1 MIKILVI
8 ALFALT
14 YVLMLAIP
22 ARRHYI
28 ALTVAII
35 YIAMGVV
42 APSEAFYAVDWNII
56 MMLFGTMGTVYLFIE
71 SKMPNKISDIMI
83 NSIRSVKVVF
93 IAMALFA
100 GLVSAFIDNVATVLM
115 LAPIAVAIAKK
126 FNVSPVKTVLTVAV
140 SSNLQGAATLVGDT
154 TSILLGGYAGMD
166 FLDFF
171 IMNGKPG
178 MFFVVQAGAIAT
190 IPVLYYIFRK
200 ENNKIEEMPVTEV
213 TNLFPTWALL
223 ATVGALIIASFIPE
237 KPEVTNGVIC
247 IVIFVMALIYE
258 IRINKTKGVF
268 KSSIEAV
275 DFQTLLL
282 LGGLFII
289 IQGITN
295 VGLIEDIGNIFVA
308 VSGDNVFLVY
318 TILVWFSVVVS
329 AFIDNIPYT
338 ATMLP
343 VVASISTTLGIDPT
357 VLYFGLL
364 AGATL
369 GGNITPVGASAN
381 IAAGGILRKEGY
393 EVSTKEFMSI
403 GVPFTLVAVIT
414 GYLLIWTIFG
424 I

>member
-1 MIKILVI
+1 MTKIIVI

-14 YVLMLAIP
+14 YALMLSIP
-22 ARRHYI
+22 SRRHYI

-42 APSEAFYAVDWNII
+42 APGDAFFAVDWNII

-83 NSIRSVKVVF
+83 SKISSVKVVF

-100 GLVSAFIDNVATVLM
+100 GIVSAFIDNVATVLM

-126 FNVSPVKTVLTVAV
+126 FGVSPVKTVLTVAV

-171 IMNGKPG
+171 VMNGKPG

-190 IPVLYYIFRK
+190 IPVLYFIFRK
-200 ENNKIEEMPVTEV
+200 ENNKIDEISITPV

-223 ATVGALIIASFIPE
+223 ATVGALIIASFLPE
-237 KPEVTNGVIC
+237 KPEITNGVIC

-258 IRINKTKGVF
+258 IMINKTDGVIKG
-268 KSSIEAV
+268 SIEAI

-308 VSGDNVFLVY
+308 VSGDNVFLIY
-318 TILVWFSVVVS
+318 TILVWFSVAVS

-343 VVASISTTLGIDPT
+343 VVSSISATLGIDPT

-393 EVSTKEFMSI
+393 EVSTKEFMSV
-403 GVPFTLVAVIT
+403 GVPFTLVAVVT
-414 GYLLIWTIFG
+414 GYILIWLIYG

>member
-1 MIKILVI
+1 MKIFVI

-14 YVLMLAIP
+14 YVLMLSIP
-22 ARRHYI
+22 SRRHYF
-28 ALTVAII
+28 AASVAAI
-35 YIAMGVV
+35 YIALGVV
-42 APSEAFYAVDWNII
+42 GAGEAFYAVDWNII

-71 SKMPNKISDIMI
+71 SKMPNKISEIMI
-83 NSIRSVKVVF
+83 NKLKNVKIVF
-93 IAMALFA
+93 IVMALFA

-126 FNVSPVKTVLTVAV
+126 FNISPVKPVLAVAV

-171 IMNGKPG
+171 IMDGKPG
-178 MFFVVQAGAIAT
+178 MFFIVQAGAAAT
-190 IPVLYYIFRK
+190 IPVLWFIFRK
-200 ENNKIEEMPVTEV
+200 ENNRIDQMPVTEV
-213 TNLFPTWALL
+213 TNIFPSIALVS
-223 ATVGALIIASFIPE
+223 TVISLIVASFIPD
-237 KPEVTNGVIC
+237 KPEITNGMLC
-247 IVIFVMALIYE
+247 ILIFVFALIYE
-258 IRINKTKGVF
+258 IRINRTKGVF
-268 KSSIEAV
+268 KNSIESI

-295 VGLIEDIGNIFVA
+295 VGLIEDIGNLFIFI
-308 VSGDNVFLVY
+308 SGDSIFLIY

-329 AFIDNIPYT
+329 AFIDNIPYV

-343 VVASISTTLGIDPT
+343 VVSSISVKLGIDPT

-381 IAAGGILRKEGY
+381 IAAGGILRKEGH
-393 EVSTKEFMSI
+393 EVSVKEFTSI
-403 GVPFTLVAVIT
+403 GIPFTLCAVVT
-414 GYLLIWTIFG
+414 GYILIWLIYA
-424 I
+424 

>member
-1 MIKILVI
+1 MKILVI

-14 YVLMLAIP
+14 YVLMLSIP
-22 ARRHYI
+22 SKRHYF
-28 ALTVAII
+28 ALTVAAV
-35 YIAMGVV
+35 YVVLGVV
-42 APSEAFYAVDWNII
+42 ASKEAFYAVDWNII

-71 SKMPNKISDIMI
+71 SKMPNKISEIMI
-83 NSIRSVKVVF
+83 NKLKKVKLVF
-93 IAMALFA
+93 IVMALFA

-126 FNVSPVKTVLTVAV
+126 FNVSPVKPVLAVAV

-171 IMNGKPG
+171 FMNGKPG
-178 MFFVVQAGAIAT
+178 MFFIVQAGALAT
-190 IPVLYYIFRK
+190 IPVLCYIFRN
-200 ENNKIEEMPVTEV
+200 EHNKIDEMPI
-213 TNLFPTWALL
+213 TNVRNIFPSIALVS
-223 ATVGALIIASFIPE
+223 TVVLLILASFFQN
-237 KPEVTNGVIC
+237 KPAITNGIIC
-247 IVIFVMALIYE
+247 ITLFAIALIYE
-258 IRINKTKGVF
+258 IAVNKTEGIAKGSF
-268 KSSIEAV
+268 KSI
-275 DFQTLLL
+275 DFQTLFL

-295 VGLIEDIGNIFVA
+295 VGLIEDIGNLFVRI
-308 VSGDNVFLVY
+308 SGDNVFLIY
-318 TILVWFSVVVS
+318 TILVWFSVLVS
-329 AFIDNIPYT
+329 AFIDNIPYV

-343 VVASISTTLGIDPT
+343 VVSTISAKLGVDPT

-393 EVSTKEFMSI
+393 EVSAKEFMSI
-403 GVPFTLVAVIT
+403 GIPFTLCAVLT
-414 GYLLIWTIFG
+414 GYLLIWLIHA
-424 I
+424 

>member
-1 MIKILVI
+1 MKIIVI
-8 ALFALT
+8 LLFALT
-14 YVLMLAIP
+14 YVLMLSIP
-22 ARRHYI
+22 SRRHYI
-28 ALTVAII
+28 AMAVAAI
-35 YIAMGVV
+35 YIAIGVV
-42 APSEAFYAVDWNII
+42 SPAEAFSAVDWNII
-56 MMLFGTMGTVYLFIE
+56 MMLFGTMGTVYLFIQ

-83 NSIRSVKVVF
+83 NKIKNVKLIF
-93 IAMALFA
+93 IFMALFA
-100 GLVSAFIDNVATVLM
+100 GIVSAFIDNVATVLM

-171 IMNGKPG
+171 IMDGKPG
-178 MFFVVQAGAIAT
+178 MFFIVQAGAAAT

-200 ENNKIEEMPVTEV
+200 ENNRMDEMPVTQV
-213 TNLFPTWALL
+213 TNIFPTYTLVGTVLL
-223 ATVGALIIASFIPE
+223 LITASFVPN
-237 KPEVTNGVIC
+237 KPDITNGIIC
-247 IVIFVMALIYE
+247 ILLFIVTIIQDIFF
-258 IRINKTKGVF
+258 NKKMSVVKDT
-268 KSSIEAV
+268 IEAI
-275 DFQTLLL
+275 DFPTLLL
-282 LGGLFII
+282 LSGLFII

-295 VGLIEDIGNIFVA
+295 VGLIEDIGDFFV
-308 VSGDNVFLVY
+308 VISGDNIFIIY
-318 TILVWFSVVVS
+318 TILVWFSVLIS

-343 VVASISTTLGIDPT
+343 VVTSISASLNIDPT

-403 GVPFTLVAVIT
+403 GIPFTLCAVVT
-414 GYLLIWTIFG
+414 GYLLIWFIYA
-424 I
+424 

>member
-1 MIKILVI
+1 MKLLVI
-8 ALFALT
+8 VLFALT
-14 YVLMLAIP
+14 YVMMLSVP
-22 ARRHYI
+22 SKRHYI
-28 ALTVAII
+28 ALGIATI
-35 YIAMGVV
+35 YIALGVV
-42 APSEAFYAVDWNII
+42 NPAEAFWAVDWNII

-83 NSIRSVKVVF
+83 NKIKSVKLVLIF
-93 IAMALFA
+93 MALFA
-100 GLVSAFIDNVATVLM
+100 GIVSAFIDNVATVLM
-115 LAPIAVAIAKK
+115 LAPIALAISKK
-126 FNVSPVKTVLTVAV
+126 FNVSPVKSVLTVAV

-154 TSILLGGYAGMD
+154 TSILLGGYANMD
-166 FLDFF
+166 FMDFF

-178 MFFVVQAGAIAT
+178 MFFVVQAGALAT
-190 IPVLYYIFRK
+190 VPVLYYIFRK
-200 ENNKIEEMPVTEV
+200 ETSKIDELPITEV
-213 TNLFPTWALL
+213 TNMFPTFALV
-223 ATVGALIIASFIPE
+223 ATVAFLIVASFIPD
-237 KPEVTNGVIC
+237 KPENTNGMIC
-247 IVIFVMALIYE
+247 ILLFVMALIYE
-258 IRINKTKGVF
+258 IMINKTKGVF
-268 KSSIEAV
+268 KSSIEAI
-275 DFQTLLL
+275 DFQTLVL

-308 VSGDNVFLVY
+308 ISGDSVFFIY

-343 VVASISTTLGIDPT
+343 VVSSISASLGIDPT

-403 GVPFTLVAVIT
+403 GIPFTLCAVVT
-414 GYLLIWTIFG
+414 GYLLIWFIYA
-424 I
+424 

>member
-1 MIKILVI
+1 MKFIVI

-14 YVLMLAIP
+14 YVLMLSIP
-22 ARRHYI
+22 SKRHYFAAVI
-28 ALTVAII
+28 AAV
-35 YIAMGVV
+35 YIAMGIVGGK
-42 APSEAFYAVDWNII
+42 EAFFAVDWNII

-71 SKMPNKISDIMI
+71 SKMPNKISEIMI
-83 NSIRSVKVVF
+83 NKLKKVKLVF
-93 IAMALFA
+93 IVMALFA

-126 FNVSPVKTVLTVAV
+126 FNVSPVKPVLAVAV

-171 IMNGKPG
+171 FMDGKPG
-178 MFFVVQAGAIAT
+178 MFFIVQAGAVAT

-200 ENNKIEEMPVTEV
+200 EHNKIDEMPVTSV
-213 TNLFPTWALL
+213 KNIFPSIALVS
-223 ATVGALIIASFIPE
+223 TVVLLIIASFFQN
-237 KPEVTNGVIC
+237 KPAITNGIIC
-247 IVIFVMALIYE
+247 ITLFVIALIYE
-258 IRINKTKGVF
+258 TSVNKTEGIVKDSV
-268 KSSIEAV
+268 KSI

-295 VGLIEDIGNIFVA
+295 VGLIEDIGNLFIRI
-308 VSGDNVFLVY
+308 SGDNVFLIY
-318 TILVWFSVVVS
+318 TILVWFSVIVS
-329 AFIDNIPYT
+329 AFIDNIPYV

-343 VVASISTTLGIDPT
+343 VVTTISAKLGIDPT
-357 VLYFGLL
+357 VLFFGLL

-381 IAAGGILRKEGY
+381 IAAGAILRKEGY
-393 EVSTKEFMSI
+393 EVSVKEFTSI
-403 GVPFTLVAVIT
+403 GIPFTLCAVIT
-414 GYLLIWTIFG
+414 GYALIWLIYA
-424 I
+424 

>member
-1 MIKILVI
+1 MKILVI

-14 YVLMLAIP
+14 YVLMLSIP
-22 ARRHYI
+22 SRRHYF
-28 ALTVAII
+28 AAAVAAI
-35 YIAMGVV
+35 YIALGVV
-42 APSEAFYAVDWNII
+42 GASEAFYAVDWNII

-71 SKMPNKISDIMI
+71 SKMPNKISELMI
-83 NSIRSVKVVF
+83 NKLKNVKLVF
-93 IAMALFA
+93 IVMALFA

-126 FNVSPVKTVLTVAV
+126 FNISPVKPVLAVAV

-171 IMNGKPG
+171 FMNGKLG
-178 MFFVVQAGAIAT
+178 MFFIVQAGAVAT
-190 IPVLYYIFRK
+190 IPVLWFIFRK
-200 ENNKIEEMPVTEV
+200 ENNKIDEMPVTDV
-213 TNLFPTWALL
+213 TNIFPSIALI
-223 ATVGALIIASFIPE
+223 ATVVSLILASFIPN
-237 KPEVTNGVIC
+237 KPATTNGMLC
-247 IVIFVMALIYE
+247 ILIFVFALIYE
-258 IRINKTKGVF
+258 IMFNKTKGVF
-268 KSSIEAV
+268 KSSIESI

-295 VGLIEDIGNIFVA
+295 VGLIEDIGNLFILI
-308 VSGDNVFLVY
+308 SGDNIFIIY
-318 TILVWFSVVVS
+318 TILVWFSVFVS
-329 AFIDNIPYT
+329 AFIDNIPYV

-343 VVASISTTLGIDPT
+343 VVSSISVKLGVDPI

-381 IAAGGILRKEGY
+381 IAAGGILRKEGH
-393 EVSTKEFMSI
+393 EVSAKEFMSI
-403 GVPFTLVAVIT
+403 GIPFTLCAVIT
-414 GYLLIWTIFG
+414 GYILIWI
-424 I
+424 IYA